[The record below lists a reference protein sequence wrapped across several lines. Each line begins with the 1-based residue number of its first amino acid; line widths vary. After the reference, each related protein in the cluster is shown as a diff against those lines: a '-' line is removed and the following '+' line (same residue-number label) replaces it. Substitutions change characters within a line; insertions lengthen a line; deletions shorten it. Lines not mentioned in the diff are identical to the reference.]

1 VGGGWRSLD
10 RYVCVHGHFYQPPRE
25 NPWLEVV
32 ELQDSAYPYHDWN
45 ERITAESYGPNAR
58 SRILDGENRIV
69 RIANNYSR
77 MSFNFGPTLLKW
89 LEDEAPA
96 VYESVLQADRE
107 SMGRFSGHGSALA
120 QCWGHMI
127 MPLANSRD
135 KYTQV
140 LWGVRDFEHRFG
152 RRPEGM
158 WLPET
163 AVDLETLDVM
173 AQLGV
178 RFTILEPHQAARVRR
193 TGARASKDMSGG
205 GIDPTRAYSARLPS
219 GRRIDLFF
227 YDGPISRGVA
237 FEGLLSSGEQ
247 FASRLASGFS
257 DQRSWPQLVNI
268 ATDGESYGHHH
279 RHGDMALAYA
289 LEHIENAGIA
299 KLTNYGEYLERHP
312 AEHEVE
318 IFENTS
324 WSCPHGVERWRS
336 DCGCN
341 TGGHPDWN
349 QAWRQPLR
357 DALDWLRDQAA
368 PRYEEKARGLLQ
380 DPWAARDGYIDV
392 ILDRSPENTERFFT
406 KHSARPL
413 DEGERITALK
423 LLELQRHALLMYTS
437 CGWFFDELAG
447 IETTQ
452 VMQYAG
458 RVIQLAGELFGAE
471 LEEGFLQRL
480 ELAPS
485 NVPENQNGRLVYEKS
500 VKPAMVDL
508 PKIAAHFAVSSLF
521 QDYPEEARVFC
532 YSADVQDYQLME
544 AGQAR
549 LAVGRARLTSVITG
563 ESDVLSFGVLHLGDH
578 NITAGVRRFEGP
590 ESYGQMVAEASA
602 DFSRAELPEVIR
614 LLDRHFGELT
624 YSLKSLFKD
633 EQRKVLDVILQSALA
648 EAEASYGQIFEHHAQ
663 LMRFLRDTGT
673 PLPSSFLTAA
683 QLVINGN
690 LRRTLE
696 DEAVDPER
704 VRSLLEEAGF
714 WVVDLDSVAL
724 AFVAEKTV
732 DHLAEQFVT
741 EPQERE
747 RLERLEAAVA
757 AVKQLPFP
765 VDLSEAQNCYYNV
778 LEGSYQGMRERA
790 NGGDQGARA
799 WMEHF
804 LALGVSLAVRVE

>member
-1 VGGGWRSLD
+1 MD

-89 LEDEAPA
+89 LEDEALG
-96 VYESVLQADRE
+96 VYESVLEADRE
-107 SMGRFSGHGSALA
+107 SMARFSGHGSALA

-140 LWGVRDFEHRFG
+140 LWGVRDFQHRFD

-193 TGARASKDMSGG
+193 MGARAWKDMSGG
-205 GIDPTRAYSARLPS
+205 GIDPTRPYSARLPS

-227 YDGPISRGVA
+227 YDGPIARGVA

-247 FASRLASGFS
+247 FANRLASGFS

-289 LEHIENAGIA
+289 LEHIESAGIA

-312 AEHEVE
+312 AAHEVE

-380 DPWAARDGYIDV
+380 DPWAARDDYIDV

-458 RVIQLAGELFGAE
+458 RVIQLARELFGAE

-480 ELAPS
+480 ELALS
-485 NVPENQNGRLVYEKS
+485 NVPENHNGRVVYEKF

-563 ESDVLSFGVLHLGDH
+563 ESDVLSFGVLHMGDH

-590 ESYGQMVAEASA
+590 ESYGQMVAEASE

-757 AVKQLPFP
+757 AVKHLPFP

-778 LEGSYQGMRERA
+778 LQGSYQGMRERA
-790 NGGDQGARA
+790 NAGDEEARA